1 MDHSGMD
8 MGGMDMSNSTS
19 NTTSASSSMDMGMG
33 GASACK
39 SESIS
44 IVLGLTFHSCP
55 LRVVDASL
63 DQPFHATASRPMALT
78 PVSMLWNWYTVDTCF
93 LSSTWHNNTKAKFAG
108 SVIGVFFLVIAIEGF
123 RRLARDYDRHIT
135 KQAMVHH
142 TATNGNGDSTPIVGD
157 SKDVVEGSCVVP
169 FK

>member
-8 MGGMDMSNSTS
+8 MGGMDMGNSTS
-19 NTTSASSSMDMGMG
+19 NTTSSSSSMDMGMG

-39 SESIS
+39 SESTSVVQGPIS
-44 IVLGLTFHSCP
+44 RHTSSFPRCIIICILAPSARRL
-55 LRVVDASL
+55 
-63 DQPFHATASRPMALT
+63 LT

-108 SVIGVFFLVIAIEGF
+108 SVIGVFFLVIAIEGL

-142 TATNGNGDSTPIVGD
+142 TATNGNGDSTPIVGG
-157 SKDVVEGSCVVP
+157 SKDVVEGQCLVP

>member
-1 MDHSGMD
+1 MD

-19 NTTSASSSMDMGMG
+19 NSTSASSSMDMGMG

-39 SESIS
+39 SESVS
-44 IVLGLTFHSCP
+44 ALLGPTFHPVP
-55 LRVVDASL
+55 LRVVQASL
-63 DQPFHATASRPMALT
+63 YHLFHPTTLCSTALT

-123 RRLARDYDRHIT
+123 RRLARDCDRHIT
-135 KQAMVHH
+135 KQAMAHH
-142 TATNGNGDSTPIVGD
+142 TALNGNGDSTPIVGG